1 MAQMSGGNEDAITGA
16 RAALDGFMEAF
27 NREDAEAIRTR
38 WFHFPHVRFHS
49 GKVTVM
55 AAPSDYHN
63 LVWSRTGQSV
73 DWGHTAWDYQEVIDS
88 GPEKVHFRVQFTRFR
103 GDGTPIGSYR
113 SLYIV
118 TRAHNRWAIQGRSTW
133 AE

>member
-1 MAQMSGGNEDAITGA
+1 
-16 RAALDGFMEAF
+16 MEAF
-27 NREDAEAIRTR
+27 NRRDAEAIRSR

-55 AAPSDYHN
+55 PTPAEYHN
-63 LVWSRTGQSV
+63 LVWDGGGQSAG
-73 DWGHTAWDYQEVIDS
+73 WGRPAWDYIEAIDA
-88 GPEKVHFRVQFTRFR
+88 GPDKVHFRVQFTRHR
-103 GDGTPIGSYR
+103 ADGSVIGSYR

-118 TRAHNRWAIQGRSTW
+118 TFLDGRWAIQARSSW

>member
-1 MAQMSGGNEDAITGA
+1 MADMTGTNEAAINGA
-16 RAALDGFMEAF
+16 RAALDGFMDAF
-27 NREDAEAIRTR
+27 NREDAEAIRTC

-63 LVWSRTGQSV
+63 LVWTRGGQSA
-73 DWGHTAWDYQEVIDS
+73 DWARSAWDYREVIDA
-88 GPEKVHFRVQFTRFR
+88 GPEKVHFRVQFTRYR
-103 GDGTPIGSYR
+103 ADGTPIGSYR

-118 TRAHNRWAIQGRSTW
+118 TLNDGRWGITARSSW

>member
-1 MAQMSGGNEDAITGA
+1 MTEPNEAAIAGA
-16 RAALDGFMEAF
+16 RAALDGFMDAF

-55 AAPSDYHN
+55 ATRSDYHN
-63 LVWSRTGQSV
+63 LVWARGGQSTS
-73 DWGHTAWDYQEVIDS
+73 WGRSAWDFQEVIDA
-88 GPEKVHFRVQFTRFR
+88 GPEKVHFRVQFTRYR
-103 GDGTPIGSYR
+103 ADGTPIGSYR

-118 TRAHNRWAIQGRSTW
+118 TLNDDRWAIQARSSW